1 MARLGCASTYDAEIR
16 FQNGAHLW
24 TKVQGLT
31 ELSWG
36 RKRDDW
42 SEGSITVTKSLA
54 GSDCCGKLGQTH
66 TWGHELRIYRD
77 GKTVWAGPI
86 VKVREK
92 RASITF
98 DARDMLFWFD
108 RRSLETRAGPYHP
121 WAGVDTGAFLRLII
135 QEAFTNPDP
144 NGPNWDPGLLAYA
157 VLQNSGTTS
166 TTERLWKHSMSVG
179 EVVRDLIGAGMD
191 MFTIGRAIYLI
202 SDKLA
207 AGTAPY
213 RLRESDFLTE
223 LEVVEN
229 GLDAATQVFVVGGQ
243 PVDGTGNPNTDP
255 NVPPV
260 IGSAGGW
267 DSFYGL
273 VTQHSSSQNV
283 VQQGV
288 ADGIAAARRAY
299 AYPPPIDIIVPNGAK
314 LSPEAPVDMGQLVPG
329 RLFQVTLESY
339 CRAIQQ
345 NFRLNELSVD
355 WTSTTTETVAVSLA
369 SGGPAVAAPPVGGP

>member
-16 FQNGAHLW
+16 FQGGGHLW
-24 TKVQGLT
+24 TTVQGLT
-31 ELSWG
+31 ALSWG

-77 GKTVWAGPI
+77 QEPVWEGPI

-92 RASITF
+92 RATITF

-108 RRSLETRAGPYHP
+108 RRSLETRAGPYHV
-121 WAGVDTGAFLRLII
+121 WAGADTGAFLRLVIE
-135 QEAFTNPDP
+135 EAFTNPDP
-144 NGPNWDPGLLAYA
+144 GGDDWDPGLLAYA
-157 VLQNSGTTS
+157 ILQDSGTTS
-166 TTERLWKHSMSVG
+166 TTDRLWKHSTSVG

-191 MFTIGRAIYLI
+191 MYTIGRAIHLI

-213 RLRESDFLTE
+213 RLRETDFLSE

-229 GLDAATQVFVVGGQ
+229 GLDAATQVYVVGGQ
-243 PVDGTGNPNTDP
+243 PVDGSGNPITDP
-255 NVPPV
+255 NVSPV
-260 IGSAGGW
+260 IGAAGGW
-267 DSFYGL
+267 EPFHGL
-273 VTQHSSSQNV
+273 VTQHTHSQNV
-283 VQQGV
+283 VQQAV

-299 AYPPPIDIIVPNGAK
+299 AYPPPVDIIVPSGAK
-314 LSPEAPVDMGQLVPG
+314 LSPEAPVEMGQLVPG
-329 RLFQVTLESY
+329 RLFQVSLESY
-339 CRAIQQ
+339 CRNVRQ
-345 NFRLNELSVD
+345 NFRLNELSVK
-355 WTSTTTETVAVSLA
+355 WESATTETVAVSLA
-369 SGGPAVAAPPVGGP
+369 SGGPAEVAA